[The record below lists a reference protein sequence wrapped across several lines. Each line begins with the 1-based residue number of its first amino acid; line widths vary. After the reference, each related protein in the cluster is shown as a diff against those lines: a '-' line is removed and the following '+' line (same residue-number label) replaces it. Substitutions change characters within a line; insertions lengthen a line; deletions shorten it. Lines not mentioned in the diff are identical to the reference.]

1 MQRGIL
7 QYFVYHSERSCWH
20 KMYRLFLLDQIP
32 WIQINIGHNVDRKAQ
47 VFPWK
52 QKKEEKNGHESLTK
66 VFRF

>member
-1 MQRGIL
+1 MIKNATW
-7 QYFVYHSERSCWH
+7 YSKIFVYHSERSCWH

-52 QKKEEKNGHESLTK
+52 PEKKKKRMAMNP
-66 VFRF
+66 